1 MGLGLELFAEGLPA
15 DVRVVRFVAVEAVSE
30 PFSVEVWFDTKDVS
44 FVMED
49 WITVRVALTA
59 RDDGARA
66 ARVFDGVVEEVGFD
80 GLHGDALRFRFV
92 LRPRLFA
99 LSHRVDSRIFQEQ
112 SVVDVVMAVL
122 AEAGLADGV
131 ERRLIADYEPREY
144 VVQYGESDLAFVS
157 RLCEEEGIFF
167 FFEHRDDGHV
177 LVLGDH
183 DGAFTEP
190 ESEEATVVLS
200 RGQAGGGRALVELER
215 VARLAPSHVHLRDF
229 DVKQPLVPPEAVAPS
244 ESAVVPMGHYVHA
257 AGFSSGQV
265 AQRKA
270 AARLRSLRGG
280 ADVIVG
286 RALAVGMLPGHRVRI
301 DGFPEGA
308 VPEACT
314 VIRCRT
320 VGAQASERASGA
332 SASGESRA
340 SEATFELIPKDA
352 PWAPPLRTPRPTI
365 RGYQVATVTA
375 PSEEPETIH
384 TDALGRV
391 KIRFPWDR
399 SKRTDDT
406 SSAWVRVSQIMLGG
420 AMILPR
426 VGWEVVVSFEGGDPD
441 RPLVLG
447 KVYTAEEAPPIALPG
462 AAADASFASR
472 SSPGGAG
479 RNGIVLGDS
488 AGSQGFSVAAQK
500 DKNVGV
506 GNDLAVTIGANE
518 KISVGANA
526 ALSVGGD
533 ASMSISGNQTA
544 SYGDALQ
551 VKIKGAQAVSV
562 GGSETYGTTK
572 DFVEHA
578 GGALSLSVGGGATT
592 ISNGVRVKAT
602 GAATRTVSAAMVT
615 LSGGAITDTSAS
627 CSESVGAVAVTL
639 AAGSI
644 VESVSAAKTLT
655 CSAAELWVCA
665 SLEETA
671 ASVNTLIGGVHLRK
685 VGGDLLI
692 EGSTVE
698 LAGAVGTFKAGGSS
712 IKLNGGPVTLKAPSF
727 KFKGATIVKM
737 GSSLKEG

>member
-1 MGLGLELFAEGLPA
+1 VEG
-15 DVRVVRFVAVEAVSE
+15 VSE
-30 PFSVEVWFDTKDVS
+30 PFSVEVWFATKDEG
-44 FVMED
+44 FVVED

-59 RDDGARA
+59 REDGARA
-66 ARVFDGVVEEVGFD
+66 ARVFDGVVEAVSFE
-80 GLHGDALRFRFV
+80 GLNGDALRFRFV

-122 AEAGLADGV
+122 AEAGLAEGV
-131 ERRLIADYEPREY
+131 ERRLIADYEKREY

-157 RLCEEEGIFF
+157 RLCEEEGIFY

-200 RGQAGGGRALVELER
+200 RGQAGGGRALVDLER

-229 DVKQPLVPPEAVAPS
+229 DVKQPAVPPEAVAPS
-244 ESAVVPMGHYVHA
+244 ETAVVPMGHYAFA
-257 AGFSSGQV
+257 AGFVSGKV
-265 AQRKA
+265 AERKA
-270 AARLRSLRGG
+270 SARLRALRGG
-280 ADVIVG
+280 ADVLVG
-286 RALAVGMLPGHRVRI
+286 RALAVGMVPGHRVRI

-320 VGAQASERASGA
+320 VGEQASERASG
-332 SASGESRA
+332 SALGSRA
-340 SEATFELIPKDA
+340 SETTFELIPKEA
-352 PWAPPLRTPRPTI
+352 PWAPPLRTPRPKI

-462 AAADASFASR
+462 AAADGSFASR

-479 RNGIVLGDS
+479 RNGIVMGDS
-488 AGSQGFSVAAQK
+488 AGSQGFSITAQK

-518 KISVGANA
+518 KISVGVNA

-533 ASMSISGNQTA
+533 ASLSISGSQTA

-551 VKIKGAQAVSV
+551 VKIEGAQSVSV

-578 GGALSLSVGGGATT
+578 GGPLSLSVGGGVTT

-602 GAATRTVSAAMVT
+602 GATTRTVGSAMVT
-615 LSGGAITDTSAS
+615 LSG
-627 CSESVGAVAVTL
+627 SESVGAVAVTL
-639 AAGSI
+639 AAGS
-644 VESVSAAKTLT
+644 VAESVTGAKTLT

-665 SLEETA
+665 TLEETA
-671 ASVNTLIGGVHLRK
+671 ASVQTLVGGVHLRK
-685 VGGDLLI
+685 VGGDILI

-698 LAGAVGTFKAGGSS
+698 LAGATGTFKAGGSS

>member
-15 DVRVVRFVAVEAVSE
+15 DVRVVRFEAVEGVSE
-30 PFSVEVWFDTKDVS
+30 AFSVSVWFDTKDVG
-44 FVMED
+44 FVVED
-49 WITVRVALTA
+49 WVTVRVALTA
-59 RDDGARA
+59 REDGARE
-66 ARVFDGVVEEVGFD
+66 ARVFDGVVEEVGFA
-80 GLHGDALRFRFV
+80 GMNGDALRFRFV

-99 LSHRVDSRIFQEQ
+99 LAHRVDSRIFQEQ

-122 AEAGLADGV
+122 SEAGLADGV
-131 ERRLIADYEPREY
+131 EKRLIADYEPREY

-157 RLCEEEGIFF
+157 RLCEEEGIFY
-167 FFEHRDDGHV
+167 FFEHRPEGHV

-200 RGQAGGGRALVELER
+200 RGQAGGGRAIVDLER

-244 ESAVVPMGHYVHA
+244 ESAVVPMGHYEYA
-257 AGFSSGQV
+257 AGFSSGKV

-270 AARLRSLRGG
+270 AARLRALRGE
-280 ADVIVG
+280 ADVLVG
-286 RALAVGMLPGHRVRI
+286 QALAVGMVPGHRVRI

-308 VPEACT
+308 VPEECT

-320 VGAQASERASGA
+320 VGTQASERASGGAAGGGSVA
-332 SASGESRA
+332 SRT
-340 SEATFELIPKDA
+340 TFELIPKGA
-352 PWAPPLRTPRPTI
+352 PWGPPLRTPRPKI
-365 RGYQVATVTA
+365 RGYQIATVTA
-375 PSEEPETIH
+375 PTEEPETIH

-441 RPLVLG
+441 RPLVIG
-447 KVYTAEEAPPIALPG
+447 KVYTAEEAPPVALPG
-462 AAADASFASR
+462 AAADTSFASR
-472 SSPGGAG
+472 SSPGGGG
-479 RNGIVLGDS
+479 RNGLVLGDT
-488 AGSQGFSVAAQK
+488 AGSQGFSITAQK

-506 GNDLAVTIGANE
+506 GNDLSVTIGANE
-518 KISVGANA
+518 TISVGANA
-526 ALSVGGD
+526 SLSVGADSTTTIG
-533 ASMSISGNQTA
+533 GNQTA

-551 VKIKGAQAVSV
+551 VKIGGAQSVSV
-562 GGSETYGTTK
+562 AGSETFGTTK

-578 GGALSLSVGGGATT
+578 GGALSLSIGGGSTT
-592 ISNGVRVKAT
+592 ISNGVRVKAS
-602 GAATRTVSAAMVT
+602 GATTRTVGAAMVT

-639 AAGSI
+639 AAGSV

-655 CSAAELWVCA
+655 CSAAELWVGA

-671 ASVNTLIGGVHLRK
+671 ASVTTLIGGVHLRK

-712 IKLNGGPVTLKAPSF
+712 IKLSGGPIKLKAPSF
-727 KFKGATIVKM
+727 KFKGATIIKM